1 MNQKFRLSV
10 NTEGEKSR
18 FQLSGECT
26 LPAPKDNRS
35 DARSGG
41 AGDVNASLSRKA
53 RKKVV
58 AYDEAAAVAF
68 FLQNKMLQYLRLP
81 MFAVNK
87 TESRKLLE
95 LGVEVPGLALVDCAT
110 KNDAQNPEHGR

>member
-1 MNQKFRLSV
+1 MNQDFRFSV
-10 NTEGEKSR
+10 NTEGEKAR

-26 LPAPKDNRS
+26 FTASVDGRS
-35 DARSGG
+35 NARSGG

-58 AYDEAAAVAF
+58 AYDEAVAVAF
-68 FLQNKMLQYLRLP
+68 FLKNNMLQYLRLP

-87 TESRKLLE
+87 TEAKKLLE
-95 LGVEVPGLALVDCAT
+95 LGVVVPGLALVDCAT